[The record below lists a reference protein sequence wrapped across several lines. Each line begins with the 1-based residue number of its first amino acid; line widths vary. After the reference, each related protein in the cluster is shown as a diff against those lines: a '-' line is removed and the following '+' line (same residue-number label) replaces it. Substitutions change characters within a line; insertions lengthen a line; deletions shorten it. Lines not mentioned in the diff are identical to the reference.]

1 MIINKPGEPFEY
13 NGTIYRIGGQIVGN
27 KQSEY
32 EGLYGII
39 TEIRDGED
47 KETENVTPDIYCS
60 FELPALPCEIREL
73 GERFSSLYQELRTE
87 KDIILDCVI
96 MAPEMINPLDNLK
109 ECRQYPTIYLLI
121 EDWSVNGEYGSS
133 FENYTDYDD
142 AKRLLVQ
149 KLKEEQETGCIPNW
163 IDDEKFVEFSASDS
177 YECYIGGEYCENHY
191 SVSIVAQ
198 KLCASD
204 RFVRELAE
212 IHKASCQLED
222 FASQVSD
229 WDEIAQLTDEQYERM
244 VHDPRFPERLQNALG
259 KNDYYW
265 ESYWE
270 TVSEV
275 AHELVKEYL
284 EKPDCYTPET
294 DNPYPL
300 CIGNNTEKCRECC
313 LWADLQPDM
322 E

>member
-1 MIINKPGEPFEY
+1 MIIN
-13 NGTIYRIGGQIVGN
+13 RIGAEFEHEGVTYVIGASIVGTPE
-27 KQSEY
+27 SEY
-32 EGLYGII
+32 EGLYGSI

-47 KETENVTPDIYCS
+47 KETENEAPDIYCS
-60 FELPALPCEIREL
+60 FELPVLPCEVKEL

-96 MAPEMINPLDNLK
+96 MAPEMISPLDNLK
-109 ECRQYPTIYLLI
+109 ECRHYPIVYLLL
-121 EDWSVNGEYGSS
+121 EDWAVDGECGSS
-133 FENYTDYDD
+133 FESYTDFDD

-149 KLKEEQETGCIPNW
+149 KLKEEQETGCILNW
-163 IDDEKFVEFSASDS
+163 NDHKKFVEFSASDS
-177 YECYIGGEYCENHY
+177 YECYIDGEYCENHY
-191 SVSIVAQ
+191 SVSIIAQ
-198 KLCASD
+198 KLCASN

-212 IHKASCQLED
+212 IYKASCQLED
-222 FASQVSD
+222 FLSQISD
-229 WDEIAQLTDEQYERM
+229 WDEIAQLTDGQYERM
-244 VHDPRFPERLQNALG
+244 IHDPRFPERLQNALS

-275 AHELVKEYL
+275 AHELVNEYL
-284 EKPDCYTPET
+284 KKPDCYTPET

-300 CIGNNTEKCRECC
+300 CVGNDTEKCRECC

-322 E
+322 G